1 MHDRYRRV
9 AGELGDAADIAGG
22 DQIGAGQRD
31 VGQLAVVQ
39 RGGQLRLQQIVG
51 AGRAAAQMP
60 FRHLDD
66 LEAGGG
72 EQGLGL
78 AVDLLAVLQGTR

>member
-1 MHDRYRRV
+1 VHDRHGRV

-31 VGQLAVVQ
+31 IRQLAVAQ
-39 RGGQLRLQQIVG
+39 RGGELGLQQIVG

-60 FRHLDD
+60 FRHLDH
-66 LEAGGG
+66 LEPGGA
-72 EQGLGL
+72 EQRFGL
-78 AVDLLAVLQGTR
+78 AVDLLAMLH

>member
-1 MHDRYRRV
+1 VHDRYRRV

-31 VGQLAVVQ
+31 VGQLAVAQ

-51 AGRAAAQMP
+51 AGRAAA
-60 FRHLDD
+60 
-66 LEAGGG
+66 
-72 EQGLGL
+72 
-78 AVDLLAVLQGTR
+78 